1 MGFYIM
7 ANIASLFF
15 LAFAGLAASAT
26 TVNNVRHTFY
36 GCQSAIIDASINHL

>member
-1 MGFYIM
+1 M

-15 LAFAGLAASAT
+15 LVFAGLAASAT

-36 GCQSAIIDASINHL
+36 GCESVVIDAEIDCI